1 MIAESQALPYG
12 LPYGLPARPSIPFG
26 TYIQVPY
33 MKLTELQY
41 SIKQALIGCESIT
54 LFEWDPDDFSYI
66 IEYASRPIEETI
78 SPDLLYI
85 IHAKKLAVHLAATDA
100 INRFPHN
107 HIIDFNDLPP
117 LLEFPRRWSKTKVSI
132 FWDEQHNCLCIESY
146 RFKGDRSSSL
156 DVRSLIRQHF
166 DQMFQIQTDL
176 KNALVE
182 AGVDI
187 ENTNL
192 REYLVCDLV
201 PQWL

>member
-12 LPYGLPARPSIPFG
+12 LPARPTIPFG
-26 TYIQVPY
+26 TYIQIPY
-33 MKLTELQY
+33 MTLTELQCAIRQ
-41 SIKQALIGCESIT
+41 SLSSCESIT
-54 LFEWDPDDFSYI
+54 LLEWVPDEFSYI
-66 IEYASRPIEETI
+66 IEYASRPIEETA
-78 SPDLLYI
+78 SRDALHI
-85 IHAKKLAVHLAATDA
+85 IDTKKFAVHLAAADA

-107 HIIDFNDLPP
+107 HIIDFNDFPP

-146 RFKGDRSSSL
+146 RFKGDRCSSS
-156 DVRSLIRQHF
+156 DVRSLIRLHF
-166 DQMFQIQTDL
+166 EKINQIQTDL

-192 REYLVCDLV
+192 REYLVCDV
-201 PQWL
+201 V